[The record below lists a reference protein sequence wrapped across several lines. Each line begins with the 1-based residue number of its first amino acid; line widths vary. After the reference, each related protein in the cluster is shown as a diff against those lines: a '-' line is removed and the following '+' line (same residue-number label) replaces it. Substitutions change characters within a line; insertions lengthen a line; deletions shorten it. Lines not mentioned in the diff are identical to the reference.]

1 MVKYN
6 NLKILDANS
15 VGSKSLTSTMRT
27 TNSGGEKNLWGQYD
41 MVSTTRQVLDTN
53 FRPFRPL
60 QPNFM

>member
-27 TNSGGEKNLWGQYD
+27 TNSGGKKKSLGTIWHGQHNPT
-41 MVSTTRQVLDTN
+41 SLGHK
-53 FRPFRPL
+53 F
-60 QPNFM
+60 

>member
-27 TNSGGEKNLWGQYD
+27 TNSGGKKKIFGDNMTW
-41 MVSTTRQVLDTN
+41 SA
-53 FRPFRPL
+53 
-60 QPNFM
+60 QPDKSWT